1 MDWEAQDDGF
11 VAKILAQEG
20 AKDIAVGSPVLV
32 IVEEEVCST
41 LVSSSLINASHDF
54 VLLCSLVTAVLAL
67 LWGSCGHFSLH

>member
-32 IVEEEVCST
+32 IVEEEVCPPPFLST
-41 LVSSSLINASHDF
+41 LVSTNLGTRIGVSS
-54 VLLCSLVTAVLAL
+54 CPTLA
-67 LWGSCGHFSLH
+67 F